1 MKKFIIEN
9 LSDVYSSYEKP
20 PQDFTIIDF
29 ETANKSP
36 DSVCQ
41 MGIVKVLG
49 NQIVDEKSYL
59 IRPPYNKFIF
69 SDIHGIT
76 LEDVKDAPTFADL
89 WSDIKA
95 EIDKQ
100 TIAAYNL
107 VFDWRCLFATLN
119 YYQLPYPAFEAF
131 DVLANVKRTQE
142 LNFEDY
148 KLLTVAQ
155 TLGLKHHAHDA
166 LSDSIVTAKIQIY
179 LNETFPDQATQIYV
193 SSYNVMLNKIARGE
207 LSDEKIN
214 FYGNSLLN
222 ANDVLDY
229 EEYKKLFMMI
239 EQIAAVH
246 SNAALYKLCGLFYE
260 KANRIPRA
268 ISLYKQSL
276 ALDSGMRLKTR
287 IQRLEKIINQ
297 K

>member
-1 MKKFIIEN
+1 MKKFVIEN
-9 LSDVYSSYEKP
+9 ISDVYSSFETP
-20 PQDFTIIDF
+20 PTDFTIIDF

-41 MGIVKVLG
+41 MGLVKVAG
-49 NQIVDEKSYL
+49 SRIVDKKSYL
-59 IRPPYNKFIF
+59 IRPPYQKFIF
-69 SDIHGIT
+69 SDVHGIT
-76 LEDVKDAPTFADL
+76 LEDVKNAPNFAEL

-95 EIDKQ
+95 YIDHQ

-119 YYQLPYPAFEAF
+119 YYQLSYPSFEAF
-131 DVLANVKRTQE
+131 DVLANLKHARE
-142 LNFEDY
+142 LEFENY

-155 TLGLKHHAHDA
+155 TLGLKHQAHDA
-166 LSDSIVTAKIQIY
+166 LSDSVCTAQIQLY
-179 LNETFPDQATQIYV
+179 LNKNFPEQTTQIYV
-193 SSYNVMLNKIARGE
+193 SSYDVMLDKIARGE

-222 ANDVLDY
+222 DKEVLDY
-229 EEYKKLFMMI
+229 KEYKKLFMMI

-276 ALDSGMRLKTR
+276 ALDAGMRLKTR
-287 IQRLEKIINQ
+287 IQRLEKIMNQ

>member
-9 LSDVYSSYEKP
+9 LSDVYSSYEKT

-41 MGIVKVLG
+41 MGIVKVSG

-95 EIDKQ
+95 DIDKQ

-119 YYQLPYPAFEAF
+119 YYQLPYPAFAAF

-142 LNFEDY
+142 LDFEDY

-155 TLGLKHHAHDA
+155 TLGLKHQAHDA
-166 LSDSIVTAKIQIY
+166 LSDSVVTAKIQIY

>member
-9 LSDVYSSYEKP
+9 LSDVYSSYEKT

-41 MGIVKVLG
+41 MGIVKVSG

-142 LNFEDY
+142 LDFEDY

-166 LSDSIVTAKIQIY
+166 LSDSVVTAKIQIY

>member
-100 TIAAYNL
+100 TIASYNL